1 VLFQKHYFVIHF
13 KHMSSTVEQIK
24 SRLDITDVVQSYIK
38 LQKAGANFKANCP
51 FHNEKTPSFFISP
64 ARQSWHCFGCSR
76 GGDMFSFVMEIEGID
91 FLESLKILADRAG
104 VEVEKIDKNRQNE
117 RLRLL
122 QLVDE
127 SVKFY
132 ETELRKNADVVAY
145 LKKRGMKGETAQ
157 AFNIGFA
164 PAGWN
169 NLRDY
174 LKDKGFSESEMEKAG
189 MAVKS
194 AKAQAGYYDRFRS
207 RIMFPISNASGQTVG
222 FSGRI
227 FGEEGTDS
235 GGKYINSPQ
244 TILYDKSGILYAF
257 DKAKN
262 EIRKKDVCVIVEGQ
276 MDAVMSHQAG
286 AANAVAVSGTA
297 LTPQHLKLIKRLTEK
312 IIMAFDKDEAGARAS
327 SKGIDMAL
335 AEGFEVK
342 IAVSPSGKDPADAVL
357 DNPESWLK
365 AVSEAKNVIEFYLE
379 LFDDRKDIERKILPY
394 IAVLPSEMEKAGWV
408 KKISEKLK
416 IKEDAVWDELKKV
429 RLIPKP
435 LGSLASKSDL
445 EAKLPSGNQKQ
456 KQTRLD
462 FMRNK
467 LLGMALWQKD
477 TQDQGLKPIIDEFIV
492 LKKEEVDSCSPE
504 EKNRLIL
511 EAELFFSGEAS
522 LANEFLK
529 IKKEVERE
537 EIKKELENITDKIK
551 KLEMAKGS
559 GNGNESILKQYLD
572 DFHKLTKKLNDISF
586 L

>member
-1 VLFQKHYFVIHF
+1 
-13 KHMSSTVEQIK
+13 MSSTVEQIK

-51 FHNEKTPSFFISP
+51 FHNEKTPSFFVSP
-64 ARQSWHCFGCSR
+64 ARQSWHCFGCSC
-76 GGDMFSFVMEIEGID
+76 GGDMFSFVMEIEGVD
-91 FLESLKILADRAG
+91 FLESLKILADRSG

-122 QLVDE
+122 QLMDE
-127 SVKFY
+127 AVKFY

-145 LKKRGMKGETAQ
+145 LKKRGMKGETAK

-174 LKDKGFSESEMEKAG
+174 LKDKGYSESEMEKAG
-189 MAVKS
+189 MIIKS

-207 RIMFPISNASGQTVG
+207 RIMFPIAGASGQTVG

-244 TILYDKSGILYAF
+244 TVLYDKSGILYGF
-257 DKAKN
+257 DRAKN
-262 EIRKKDVCVIVEGQ
+262 EIRKKDACVIVEGQ

-297 LTPQHLKLIKRLTEK
+297 LTFEHLKLIKRLTEK

-357 DNPESWLK
+357 DNPESWVK
-365 AVSEAKNVIEFYLE
+365 AVGEAKNVIEFYLE
-379 LFDDRKDIERKILPY
+379 LFDERKDIERKILPH
-394 IAVLPSEMEKAGWV
+394 IAVLQSEMEKAGWV

-429 RLIPKP
+429 RLTSGVKSHQGESLPQGLP
-435 LGSLASKSDL
+435 LMG
-445 EAKLPSGNQKQ
+445 GNQSPP

-477 TQDQGLKPIIDEFIV
+477 AKDPNLKLVIDEFIA
-492 LKKEEVDSCSPE
+492 LKKEEIENCPLE

-511 EAELFFSGEAS
+511 EAELFFSEEAS

-529 IKKEVERE
+529 IKKEIEKE
-537 EIKKELENITDKIK
+537 EIKAELENMTEKIKELEMANKSDENGDPKLK
-551 KLEMAKGS
+551 K
-559 GNGNESILKQYLD
+559 YLD
-572 DFHKLTKKLNDISF
+572 DFHKLTKKLNETK
-586 L
+586 

>member
-1 VLFQKHYFVIHF
+1 
-13 KHMSSTVEQIK
+13 MSSTVEQIK
-24 SRLDITDVVQSYIK
+24 SRLSIADVVQSYIK

-51 FHNEKTPSFFISP
+51 FHNEKTPSFFVSP
-64 ARQSWHCFGCSR
+64 SRQSWHCFGCSR
-76 GGDMFSFVMEIEGID
+76 GGDMFSFIMEIEGVD

-104 VEVEKIDKNRQNE
+104 VEVEKIDKKQQSE

-122 QLVDE
+122 QLIGE

-132 ETELRKNADVVAY
+132 EFELRKNADVVAY
-145 LKKRGMKGETAQ
+145 LKKRGMKGETAKS
-157 AFNIGFA
+157 FNLGFA
-164 PAGWN
+164 PAGWR
-169 NLRDY
+169 NLHDY
-174 LKDKGFSESEMEKAG
+174 LKDKDYSDFEMEKAG
-189 MAVKS
+189 MIVKS
-194 AKAQAGYYDRFRS
+194 DKAQTGYYDRFRS
-207 RIMFPISNASGQTVG
+207 RIMFPIFNASGQAVG

-244 TILYDKSGILYAF
+244 TVLYDKSRILYGF

-262 EIRKKDVCVIVEGQ
+262 EIRKKDACVIMEGQ

-286 AANAVAVSGTA
+286 VVNAAAVSGTA
-297 LTPQHLKLIKRLTEK
+297 LTIDHLRLIKRLTDK

-416 IKEDAVWDELKKV
+416 IKEDSVWDELKKV
-429 RLIPKP
+429 KPAPTPMARFRLDSQGETLP
-435 LGSLASKSDL
+435 LGA
-445 EAKLPSGNQKQ
+445 PP
-456 KQTRLD
+456 KQTRLE
-462 FMRNK
+462 FMRNR
-467 LLGMALWQKD
+467 LLGIVFWQKD
-477 TQDQGLKPIIDEFIV
+477 AQDQDLKPIIDEFAALEKDKI
-492 LKKEEVDSCSPE
+492 DNYPTE
-504 EKNRLIL
+504 EKNKLAL
-511 EAELFFSGEAS
+511 EAELFFSGAVS
-522 LANEFLK
+522 LKEEFLK
-529 IKKEVERE
+529 IKKETEKE
-537 EIKKELENITDKIK
+537 EIKAELESITGKIK
-551 KLEMAKGS
+551 EMEMAENPPGGEAK
-559 GNGNESILKQYLD
+559 LKQYLD
-572 DFHKLTKKLNDISF
+572 DFHKLTKKLN
-586 L
+586 LWQKK

>member
-1 VLFQKHYFVIHF
+1 
-13 KHMSSTVEQIK
+13 MSSTVEQIK
-24 SRLDITDVVQSYIK
+24 SRLNIVDVVQSYIK

-104 VEVEKIDKNRQNE
+104 VEVEKIDKNQQNE

-122 QLVDE
+122 QLIDE

-132 ETELRKNADVVAY
+132 ETEMRKNGEVIAY
-145 LKKRGMKGETAQ
+145 LKKRGMKGETAKS
-157 AFNIGFA
+157 FSIGFA
-164 PAGWN
+164 PAGWR
-169 NLRDY
+169 NLYDY
-174 LKDKGFSESEMEKAG
+174 LKDKGYSDSEMEKAG
-189 MAVKS
+189 MTVKS

-207 RIMFPISNASGQTVG
+207 RIMFPILNASGQAVG

-244 TILYDKSGILYAF
+244 TVLYDKSKILYGF

-262 EIRKKDVCVIVEGQ
+262 EIRKKDACVIVEGQ

-286 AANAVAVSGTA
+286 AANAAAVSGTA
-297 LTPQHLKLIKRLTEK
+297 LTVEHLKLIKRLTEK

-429 RLIPKP
+429 KPAPTPMARSRLDSQGETLP
-435 LGSLASKSDL
+435 LRA
-445 EAKLPSGNQKQ
+445 PP
-456 KQTRLD
+456 KQTRLE
-462 FMRNK
+462 FMRNR
-467 LLGMALWQKD
+467 LLGIVFWQKD
-477 TQDQGLKPIIDEFIV
+477 AQDQDLKPIIDEFAALEKDKI
-492 LKKEEVDSCSPE
+492 DNYPTE
-504 EKNRLIL
+504 EKNKLAL
-511 EAELFFSGEAS
+511 EAELFFSGAVS
-522 LANEFLK
+522 LKEEFLK
-529 IKKEVERE
+529 IKKETEKE
-537 EIKKELENITDKIK
+537 EIKAELESITGKIK
-551 KLEMAKGS
+551 EMEMAENPPGGEAK
-559 GNGNESILKQYLD
+559 LKQYLD
-572 DFHKLTKKLNDISF
+572 DFHKLTKKLN
-586 L
+586 LWQKK

>member
-1 VLFQKHYFVIHF
+1 
-13 KHMSSTVEQIK
+13 MSSTVEQIK

-51 FHNEKTPSFFISP
+51 FHNEKTPSFFVSP

-76 GGDMFSFVMEIEGID
+76 GGDMFSFVMEVEGID
-91 FLESLKILADRAG
+91 FLESLKILADKAG
-104 VEVEKIDKNRQNE
+104 VEIEKIDKKQQNE

-122 QLVDE
+122 QLMDE
-127 SVKFY
+127 AVKFY

-145 LKKRGMKGETAQ
+145 LKKRGMKGETAK

-174 LKDKGFSESEMEKAG
+174 LKDKGYSESEMEKAG
-189 MAVKS
+189 MIIKS

-207 RIMFPISNASGQTVG
+207 RIMFPIASVSGQTVG

-244 TILYDKSGILYAF
+244 TVLYDKSGILYGF

-262 EIRKKDVCVIVEGQ
+262 EIRKKDACVIVEGQ

-297 LTPQHLKLIKRLTEK
+297 LTFEHLKLIKRLTEK

-357 DNPESWLK
+357 DSPESWVK
-365 AVSEAKNVIEFYLE
+365 AVGEAKNVIEFYLE
-379 LFDDRKDIERKILPY
+379 LFDERRDIERKILPY
-394 IAVLPSEMEKAGWV
+394 IAVLQSEMEKASWV

-416 IKEDAVWDELKKV
+416 IKEEAVWDELKKV
-429 RLIPKP
+429 KLAPKLRGGLTVTP
-435 LGSLASKSDL
+435 DLAVKP
-445 EAKLPSGNQKQ
+445 PS
-456 KQTRLD
+456 KQTRLG

-477 TQDQGLKPIIDEFIV
+477 ANDPGLKPIVDEFIAF
-492 LKKEEVDSCSPE
+492 KKDEIDNCPPE
-504 EKNRLIL
+504 EKNRLAL
-511 EAELFFSGEAS
+511 EAELFFSGAVS
-522 LANEFLK
+522 LKDEFLK
-529 IKKEVERE
+529 IKKEIEKE
-537 EIKKELENITDKIK
+537 EIKAELENMTEKIKELE
-551 KLEMAKGS
+551 MA
-559 GNGNESILKQYLD
+559 NESEESGEAKLKKYLD
-572 DFHKLTKKLNDISF
+572 DFHKLTKKLNTTK
-586 L
+586 

>member
-1 VLFQKHYFVIHF
+1 
-13 KHMSSTVEQIK
+13 MSTAEQIK

-51 FHNEKTPSFFISP
+51 FHNEKTPSFFVSP

-76 GGDMFSFVMEIEGID
+76 GGDMFSFVMEIEGVD

-122 QLVDE
+122 QLMDE
-127 SVKFY
+127 AVKFY

-145 LKKRGMKGETAQ
+145 LKKRGMKGETAK

-174 LKDKGFSESEMEKAG
+174 LKDKGYSESEMEKAG
-189 MAVKS
+189 MIVKS

-207 RIMFPISNASGQTVG
+207 RIMFPISSASGQTVG

-244 TILYDKSGILYAF
+244 TVLYDKSGILYGF

-262 EIRKKDVCVIVEGQ
+262 EIRKKDACVIVEGQ
-276 MDAVMSHQAG
+276 MDAVMSYQAG
-286 AANAVAVSGTA
+286 IVNAVAVSGTA
-297 LTPQHLKLIKRLTEK
+297 LTVEHLKLIKRLTEK

-357 DNPESWLK
+357 DSPESWVK

-379 LFDDRKDIERKILPY
+379 LFDERKDIERKILPY
-394 IAVLPSEMEKAGWV
+394 IAVLQSEMEKAGWV

-429 RLIPKP
+429 KLAPKP
-435 LGSLASKSDL
+435 LGSLASKSNL
-445 EAKLPSGNQKQ
+445 EAKLPSENS
-456 KQTRLD
+456 KQTRLE

-467 LLGMALWQKD
+467 LLGIALWQND
-477 TQDQGLKPIIDEFIV
+477 TKDQGLKPIIDEFIAF
-492 LKKEEVDSCSPE
+492 KKDEIDGCPPE
-504 EKNRLIL
+504 KKNRLIL
-511 EAELFFSGEAS
+511 EAELFFSEEAS

-529 IKKEVERE
+529 IKKEIEKE
-537 EIKKELENITDKIK
+537 EIKAELESMTEKIKELE
-551 KLEMAKGS
+551 MA
-559 GNGNESILKQYLD
+559 NESEESGELKLKQYLD
-572 DFHKLTKKLNDISF
+572 DFHKLTKKLNDIVF

>member
-1 VLFQKHYFVIHF
+1 
-13 KHMSSTVEQIK
+13 MSSTIEQIK
-24 SRLDITDVVQSYIK
+24 SRLNIADVVQSYIK

-51 FHNEKTPSFFISP
+51 FHNEKTPSFFVSP

-91 FLESLKILADRAG
+91 FSESLKILADRAG
-104 VEVEKIDKNRQNE
+104 VEIEKIDKNRQNE

-122 QLVDE
+122 QLIDE

-132 ETELRKNADVVAY
+132 EAEMRKNGEVIAY
-145 LKKRGMKGETAQ
+145 LKKRGMKGETAKS
-157 AFNIGFA
+157 FGIGYA
-164 PAGWN
+164 PAGWR
-169 NLRDY
+169 NLYDY
-174 LKDKGFSESEMEKAG
+174 LKDKGYSDSEMEKAG
-189 MAVKS
+189 MTVKS

-207 RIMFPISNASGQTVG
+207 RIMFPILNVSGQAVG

-244 TILYDKSGILYAF
+244 TVLYDKSAILYAF

-262 EIRKKDVCVIVEGQ
+262 EIRKKDACVIVEGQ

-297 LTPQHLKLIKRLTEK
+297 LTAEHLKLIKRLTEK

-379 LFDDRKDIERKILPY
+379 LFDERKDIERKILPY

-408 KKISEKLK
+408 KKVAEKLK

-429 RLIPKP
+429 KSAPKQ
-435 LGSLASKSDL
+435 LGSSASKSNL
-445 EAKLPSGNQKQ
+445 EAELPSP
-456 KQTRLD
+456 KQTRLE

-467 LLGMALWQKD
+467 LLGIALWQKD
-477 TQDQGLKPIIDEFIV
+477 THDQELKSIIDEFTA
-492 LKKEEVDSCSPE
+492 LKKDEIDNYPSE

-511 EAELFFSGEAS
+511 EAELFFSEEAS
-522 LANEFLK
+522 LAGEFLK
-529 IKKEVERE
+529 IKKEIEKE
-537 EIKKELENITDKIK
+537 EVKEELENITVKIK
-551 KLEMAKGS
+551 ELEMAEDLPS
-559 GNGNESILKQYLD
+559 GEANLKQYLD
-572 DFHKLTKKLNDISF
+572 DFHKLTKKLTETK
-586 L
+586 

>member
-1 VLFQKHYFVIHF
+1 
-13 KHMSSTVEQIK
+13 
-24 SRLDITDVVQSYIK
+24 
-38 LQKAGANFKANCP
+38 
-51 FHNEKTPSFFISP
+51 
-64 ARQSWHCFGCSR
+64 
-76 GGDMFSFVMEIEGID
+76 
-91 FLESLKILADRAG
+91 
-104 VEVEKIDKNRQNE
+104 
-117 RLRLL
+117 
-122 QLVDE
+122 
-127 SVKFY
+127 
-132 ETELRKNADVVAY
+132 
-145 LKKRGMKGETAQ
+145 
-157 AFNIGFA
+157 
-164 PAGWN
+164 
-169 NLRDY
+169 
-174 LKDKGFSESEMEKAG
+174 
-189 MAVKS
+189 
-194 AKAQAGYYDRFRS
+194 
-207 RIMFPISNASGQTVG
+207 
-222 FSGRI
+222 
-227 FGEEGTDS
+227 
-235 GGKYINSPQ
+235 
-244 TILYDKSGILYAF
+244 
-257 DKAKN
+257 
-262 EIRKKDVCVIVEGQ
+262 
-276 MDAVMSHQAG
+276 
-286 AANAVAVSGTA
+286 
-297 LTPQHLKLIKRLTEK
+297 
-312 IIMAFDKDEAGARAS
+312 
-327 SKGIDMAL
+327 
-335 AEGFEVK
+335 
-342 IAVSPSGKDPADAVL
+342 
-357 DNPESWLK
+357 
-365 AVSEAKNVIEFYLE
+365 
-379 LFDDRKDIERKILPY
+379 
-394 IAVLPSEMEKAGWV
+394 LPSEMEKAGWV

>member
-1 VLFQKHYFVIHF
+1 
-13 KHMSSTVEQIK
+13 MSSTVEQIK
-24 SRLDITDVVQSYIK
+24 SRLDIADVVQSYIK

-51 FHNEKTPSFFISP
+51 FHNEKTPSFFVSP

-76 GGDMFSFVMEIEGID
+76 GGDMFSFVMEIEGVD

-122 QLVDE
+122 QLMDE
-127 SVKFY
+127 AVKFY

-145 LKKRGMKGETAQ
+145 LKKRGMKGETAK

-174 LKDKGFSESEMEKAG
+174 LKDKGYSESEMEKAG

-194 AKAQAGYYDRFRS
+194 AKSQAGYYDRFRS

-244 TILYDKSGILYAF
+244 TVLYDKSGILYAF

-262 EIRKKDVCVIVEGQ
+262 EIRKKDACVIVEGQ

-286 AANAVAVSGTA
+286 ATNAVAISGTA
-297 LTPQHLKLIKRLTEK
+297 LTFEHLKLIKRLTEK

-379 LFDDRKDIERKILPY
+379 LFDERKDIERKILPY
-394 IAVLPSEMEKAGWV
+394 IAVLQSEMEKAGWV

-429 RLIPKP
+429 SLEPTYEAGSQNRLR
-435 LGSLASKSDL
+435 KSV
-445 EAKLPSGNQKQ
+445 EVSPSQKR
-456 KQTRLD
+456 TRLE

-477 TQDQGLKPIIDEFIV
+477 TQDLGLKPIIDEFIAF
-492 LKKEEVDSCSPE
+492 KKDEIDGCPPE

-511 EAELFFSGEAS
+511 EAELFFSEEAS

-529 IKKEVERE
+529 IKKEIERE
-537 EIKKELENITDKIK
+537 EIKAELESITGKIKELESVNG
-551 KLEMAKGS
+551 LEDR
-559 GNGNESILKQYLD
+559 NESKLKEYLD
-572 DFHKLTKKLNDISF
+572 DFHKLTKKLKETK
-586 L
+586 

>member
-1 VLFQKHYFVIHF
+1 
-13 KHMSSTVEQIK
+13 MSSTVEQIK

-51 FHNEKTPSFFISP
+51 FHNEKTPSFFVSP

-122 QLVDE
+122 QLMDE
-127 SVKFY
+127 AVKFY

-145 LKKRGMKGETAQ
+145 LKKRGMKGETAK

-174 LKDKGFSESEMEKAG
+174 LKDKGYSESEMEKAG
-189 MAVKS
+189 MIIKS

-207 RIMFPISNASGQTVG
+207 RIMFPISSASGQTVG

-244 TILYDKSGILYAF
+244 TVLYNKSGILYGF

-262 EIRKKDVCVIVEGQ
+262 EIRQKDACVIVEGQ

-286 AANAVAVSGTA
+286 AVNTVAVSGTA
-297 LTPQHLKLIKRLTEK
+297 LTFEHLKLIKRLTEK

-357 DNPESWLK
+357 DSPESWVK
-365 AVSEAKNVIEFYLE
+365 AVGEAKNVIEFYLE
-379 LFDDRKDIERKILPY
+379 LFDERKDIERKILPY
-394 IAVLPSEMEKAGWV
+394 IAVLQSEMEKAGWV

-429 RLIPKP
+429 RLQPVYEA
-435 LGSLASKSDL
+435 GSQNRLRKSVEAS
-445 EAKLPSGNQKQ
+445 PNP

-477 TQDQGLKPIIDEFIV
+477 TKDPSLKPIIDEFIAF
-492 LKKEEVDSCSPE
+492 KKEEIDSCLSE

-511 EAELFFSGEAS
+511 EAELFFSEEAS

-529 IKKEVERE
+529 IKKEIEKE
-537 EIKKELENITDKIK
+537 EIKAELENMTEKIKELEMANKSEESGDPKLK
-551 KLEMAKGS
+551 K
-559 GNGNESILKQYLD
+559 YLD
-572 DFHKLTKKLNDISF
+572 DFHKLTKKLNETK
-586 L
+586 

>member
-1 VLFQKHYFVIHF
+1 
-13 KHMSSTVEQIK
+13 MSSTVEQIK
-24 SRLDITDVVQSYIK
+24 SRLNIVDVVQSYIK

-51 FHNEKTPSFFISP
+51 FHNEKTPSFFVSP
-64 ARQSWHCFGCSR
+64 ARESWHCFGCSR
-76 GGDMFSFVMEIEGID
+76 GGDIFSFVMEIEGVD

-104 VEVEKIDKNRQNE
+104 VEVEKIDKKQQNE

-122 QLVDE
+122 QLIGE

-132 ETELRKNADVVAY
+132 EDELRKNEEVIAY
-145 LKKRGMKGETAQ
+145 LKKRGMKGETAKT
-157 AFNIGFA
+157 FGIGFA
-164 PAGWN
+164 PAGWR
-169 NLRDY
+169 NLYDF
-174 LKDKGFSESEMEKAG
+174 LKDKSWSDSEMEKAG

-207 RIMFPISNASGQTVG
+207 RIMFPIANASGQTVG

-244 TILYDKSGILYAF
+244 TVLYDKSKILYGF

-262 EIRKKDVCVIVEGQ
+262 EIRKKDACVIVEGQ

-286 AANAVAVSGTA
+286 VANAAAVSGTA
-297 LTPQHLKLIKRLTEK
+297 LTIDHLRLIKRLTDK

-365 AVSEAKNVIEFYLE
+365 AVSEAKNIIEFYLE

-429 RLIPKP
+429 KLAPKR
-435 LGSLASKSDL
+435 LGSSAFKSDL
-445 EAKLPSGNQKQ
+445 EAELPSP
-456 KQTRLD
+456 KQTRLE

-467 LLGMALWQKD
+467 LLGIALWQKD
-477 TQDQGLKPIIDEFIV
+477 TQDPSLKPIIDEFIV
-492 LKKEEVDSCSPE
+492 FKKSEIDNCPPE
-504 EKNRLIL
+504 EKNKLAL
-511 EAELFFSGEAS
+511 EAELFFSGAIS
-522 LANEFLK
+522 LKDEFLK
-529 IKKEVERE
+529 IKKEAERE
-537 EIKKELENITDKIK
+537 DIKMELESITGKIK
-551 KLEMAKGS
+551 EMEMAKDLTDGEE
-559 GNGNESILKQYLD
+559 GLKKYLD
-572 DFHKLTKKLNDISF
+572 DFHKLTKKLNDIK
-586 L
+586 

>member
-1 VLFQKHYFVIHF
+1 
-13 KHMSSTVEQIK
+13 MSSTVEQIK
-24 SRLDITDVVQSYIK
+24 SRLSVTDVVQSYIK

-51 FHNEKTPSFFISP
+51 FHNEKTPSFFVSP
-64 ARQSWHCFGCSR
+64 ARQSWHCFGCSL
-76 GGDMFSFVMEIEGID
+76 GGDMFSFVMEIEGVD

-104 VEVEKIDKNRQNE
+104 VEVEKIDKKQQSE

-122 QLVDE
+122 QLIGE
-127 SVKFY
+127 SAKFY
-132 ETELRKNADVVAY
+132 EDELRKNEEVIAY
-145 LKKRGMKGETAQ
+145 LKKRGMKGETAK

-164 PAGWN
+164 PAGWR
-169 NLRDY
+169 NLYDY
-174 LKDKGFSESEMEKAG
+174 LKDKGYSDSEMEKAG
-189 MAVKS
+189 MIVKS

-207 RIMFPISNASGQTVG
+207 RIMFPIANASGQTVG

-244 TILYDKSGILYAF
+244 TVLYDKSKILYGF

-262 EIRKKDVCVIVEGQ
+262 EIRKKDACVIVEGQ

-286 AANAVAVSGTA
+286 AANAAAVSGTA
-297 LTPQHLKLIKRLTEK
+297 LTVEHLKLIKRLTEK

-429 RLIPKP
+429 KPAPTPMARSRLDSQGETLP
-435 LGSLASKSDL
+435 LRA
-445 EAKLPSGNQKQ
+445 PP
-456 KQTRLD
+456 KQTRLE
-462 FMRNK
+462 FMRNR
-467 LLGMALWQKD
+467 LLGIVFWQKD
-477 TQDQGLKPIIDEFIV
+477 AQDQDLKPIIDEFAALEKDKI
-492 LKKEEVDSCSPE
+492 DNYPTE
-504 EKNRLIL
+504 EKNKLAL
-511 EAELFFSGEAS
+511 EAELFFSGAVS
-522 LANEFLK
+522 LKEEFLK
-529 IKKEVERE
+529 IKKETEKE
-537 EIKKELENITDKIK
+537 EIKAELESITGKIK
-551 KLEMAKGS
+551 EMEMAENPPGGEAK
-559 GNGNESILKQYLD
+559 LKQYLD
-572 DFHKLTKKLNDISF
+572 DFHKLTKKLN
-586 L
+586 LWQKK

>member
-1 VLFQKHYFVIHF
+1 
-13 KHMSSTVEQIK
+13 MSSTVEQIK
-24 SRLDITDVVQSYIK
+24 SRLDIADVVQSYVK
-38 LQKAGANFKANCP
+38 LQKAGTNFKANCP

-64 ARQSWHCFGCSR
+64 SRQSWHCFGCSR
-76 GGDMFSFVMEIEGID
+76 GGDMFNFVMEIEGVD

-104 VEVEKIDKNRQNE
+104 VEVEKIDKNRQSE
-117 RLRLL
+117 RLKLL

-127 SVKFY
+127 AVKFY

-145 LKKRGMKGETAQ
+145 LKKRGMKSDTAKS
-157 AFNIGFA
+157 FSVGFA
-164 PAGWN
+164 PAGWR
-169 NLRDY
+169 NLYDY
-174 LKDKGFSESEMEKAG
+174 LKDKGRSDSEMEKAG
-189 MAVKS
+189 MIVKS
-194 AKAQAGYYDRFRS
+194 TKAQAGYYDRFRS
-207 RIMFPISNASGQTVG
+207 RIMFPIASASGQTVG

-244 TILYDKSGILYAF
+244 TVLYDKSGILYGF

-262 EIRKKDVCVIVEGQ
+262 EIIKKDVCVIVEGQ

-286 AANAVAVSGTA
+286 VANVAAVSGTA
-297 LTPQHLKLIKRLTEK
+297 LTVEHLRLIKRLTEK

-357 DNPESWLK
+357 DNPESWIK

-379 LFDDRKDIERKILPY
+379 MFDDRKDIERKLLPR

-416 IKEDAVWDELKKV
+416 IKEEAVWDELKKV
-429 RLIPKP
+429 KLSSGGKSHQGESLRQGLP
-435 LGSLASKSDL
+435 LMG
-445 EAKLPSGNQKQ
+445 GNQSPP
-456 KQTRLD
+456 KQTRLE

-477 TQDQGLKPIIDEFIV
+477 ANDPGLKPIVDEFIAF
-492 LKKEEVDSCSPE
+492 KKDEIDNCPPE
-504 EKNRLIL
+504 EKNRLAL
-511 EAELFFSGEAS
+511 EAELFFSGAVS
-522 LANEFLK
+522 LKDEFLK
-529 IKKEVERE
+529 IKKEIEKE
-537 EIKKELENITDKIK
+537 EIKAELENMTEKIKELE
-551 KLEMAKGS
+551 MA
-559 GNGNESILKQYLD
+559 NESEESGEAKLKKYLD
-572 DFHKLTKKLNDISF
+572 DFHKLTKKLNETK
-586 L
+586 

>member
-1 VLFQKHYFVIHF
+1 
-13 KHMSSTVEQIK
+13 MSSTIEQIK
-24 SRLDITDVVQSYIK
+24 SRLNIADVVQSYIK

-51 FHNEKTPSFFISP
+51 FHNEKTPSFFVSP

-91 FLESLKILADRAG
+91 FSESLKILADRAG
-104 VEVEKIDKNRQNE
+104 VEIEKIDKNRQNE

-122 QLVDE
+122 QLIDE

-132 ETELRKNADVVAY
+132 EAEMRKNGEVIAY
-145 LKKRGMKGETAQ
+145 LKKRGMKGETAKS
-157 AFNIGFA
+157 FGIGYA
-164 PAGWN
+164 PAGWR
-169 NLRDY
+169 NLYDY
-174 LKDKGFSESEMEKAG
+174 LKDKGYSDSEMEKAG
-189 MAVKS
+189 MTVKS

-207 RIMFPISNASGQTVG
+207 RIMFPILNASGQAVG

-244 TILYDKSGILYAF
+244 TVLYDKSAILYAF

-262 EIRKKDVCVIVEGQ
+262 EIRKKDACVIVEGQ

-286 AANAVAVSGTA
+286 ASNAVAVSGTA
-297 LTPQHLKLIKRLTEK
+297 LTAEHLKLIKRLTEK

-379 LFDDRKDIERKILPY
+379 LFDERKDIERKILPY
-394 IAVLPSEMEKAGWV
+394 IAVLSSEMEKAGWV
-408 KKISEKLK
+408 KKVAEKLK
-416 IKEDAVWDELKKV
+416 IKEDAVWEELKKV
-429 RLIPKP
+429 KLAPKQ
-435 LGSLASKSDL
+435 LGSSASKLDL
-445 EAKLPSGNQKQ
+445 EAELPSP
-456 KQTRLD
+456 KQTRLE

-467 LLGMALWQKD
+467 LVGIALWQKD
-477 TQDQGLKPIIDEFIV
+477 THDQELKSIIDEFAA
-492 LKKEEVDSCSPE
+492 LKKDEIENYPPE

-511 EAELFFSGEAS
+511 EAELFFSEEAS
-522 LANEFLK
+522 LAGEFLK
-529 IKKEVERE
+529 IKKETEKE
-537 EIKKELENITDKIK
+537 EVKKDLENITVKIK
-551 KLEMAKGS
+551 ELEMAENLPS
-559 GNGNESILKQYLD
+559 GEAKLKQYLD
-572 DFHKLTKKLNDISF
+572 DFHKLTKKLQETK
-586 L
+586 

>member
-1 VLFQKHYFVIHF
+1 
-13 KHMSSTVEQIK
+13 MSSTIEQIK
-24 SRLDITDVVQSYIK
+24 SRLNIADVVQSYIK

-51 FHNEKTPSFFISP
+51 FHNEKTPSFFVSP

-91 FLESLKILADRAG
+91 FSESLKILADRAG
-104 VEVEKIDKNRQNE
+104 VEIEKIDKNRQNE

-122 QLVDE
+122 QLIDE

-132 ETELRKNADVVAY
+132 EAEMRKNGEVIAY
-145 LKKRGMKGETAQ
+145 LKKRGMKGETAKS
-157 AFNIGFA
+157 FGIGYA
-164 PAGWN
+164 PAGWR
-169 NLRDY
+169 NLYDY
-174 LKDKGFSESEMEKAG
+174 LKDKGYSDSEMEKAG
-189 MAVKS
+189 MTVKS

-207 RIMFPISNASGQTVG
+207 RIMFPILNVSGQAVG

-244 TILYDKSGILYAF
+244 TVLYDKSAILYAF

-262 EIRKKDVCVIVEGQ
+262 EIRKKDACVIVEGQ

-297 LTPQHLKLIKRLTEK
+297 LTAEHLKLIKRLTEK

-379 LFDDRKDIERKILPY
+379 LFDERKDIERKILPY

-408 KKISEKLK
+408 KKVAEKLK
-416 IKEDAVWDELKKV
+416 IKEDAVWEELKKIKSV
-429 RLIPKP
+429 PKQ
-435 LGSLASKSDL
+435 LGSSASKLDL
-445 EAKLPSGNQKQ
+445 EAELPSP

-467 LLGMALWQKD
+467 LMGIALWQKD
-477 TQDQGLKPIIDEFIV
+477 THDQELKSIIDEFTA
-492 LKKEEVDSCSPE
+492 LKKDEIDNYPSE

-511 EAELFFSGEAS
+511 EAELFFSEEAS
-522 LANEFLK
+522 LAGEFLK
-529 IKKEVERE
+529 IKKEIEKE
-537 EIKKELENITDKIK
+537 EVKEELENITVKIK
-551 KLEMAKGS
+551 ELEMAEDLPS
-559 GNGNESILKQYLD
+559 GEAKLKQYLD
-572 DFHKLTKKLNDISF
+572 DFHKLTKKLQETK
-586 L
+586 

>member
-1 VLFQKHYFVIHF
+1 
-13 KHMSSTVEQIK
+13 MSSTVEQIK
-24 SRLDITDVVQSYIK
+24 SRLDITDVVQSYVK

-76 GGDMFSFVMEIEGID
+76 GGDMFSFVMEIEGVD
-91 FLESLKILADRAG
+91 FLESLKILADKAG
-104 VEVEKIDKNRQNE
+104 VEIEKIDKNRQNE

-122 QLVDE
+122 QLMDE
-127 SVKFY
+127 AVKFY
-132 ETELRKNADVVAY
+132 EMELRKNTDVVAY
-145 LKKRGMKGETAQ
+145 LKKRGMKGETAKS
-157 AFNIGFA
+157 FNVGFA
-164 PAGWN
+164 PAGWR
-169 NLRDY
+169 NLYDY
-174 LKDKGFSESEMEKAG
+174 LKNKGYSDSETEKAG

-194 AKAQAGYYDRFRS
+194 TKAQTGYYDRFRS
-207 RIMFPISNASGQTVG
+207 RIMFPILNGSGQTVG

-244 TILYDKSGILYAF
+244 TILYDKSKVLYGF

-262 EIRKKDVCVIVEGQ
+262 EIRKKDACVIMEGQ

-286 AANAVAVSGTA
+286 VVNAVAVSGTA
-297 LTPQHLKLIKRLTEK
+297 LTVEHLRLIKRLTEK

-357 DNPESWLK
+357 DNPESWIK

-379 LFDDRKDIERKILPY
+379 LFDERKDIERKILPY
-394 IAVLPSEMEKAGWV
+394 IAVLPSEMDKAGWV

-429 RLIPKP
+429 KLAPKP
-435 LGSLASKSDL
+435 RGGLTVTPDLAVKP
-445 EAKLPSGNQKQ
+445 PS
-456 KQTRLD
+456 KQTRLE
-462 FMRNK
+462 FMRNN

-477 TQDQGLKPIIDEFIV
+477 AQNNGLKPIIDEFV
-492 LKKEEVDSCSPE
+492 ALKKEEIENCPPE
-504 EKNRLIL
+504 KKNKLAL
-511 EAELFFSGEAS
+511 EAELFFSGAVS
-522 LANEFLK
+522 LKDEFLK
-529 IKKEVERE
+529 IKKEIEKE
-537 EIKKELENITDKIK
+537 EIKAELESMTEKIKELEMANEFEESGGAKFK
-551 KLEMAKGS
+551 K
-559 GNGNESILKQYLD
+559 YLD
-572 DFHKLTKKLNDISF
+572 DFHKLTKKLNETK
-586 L
+586 

>member
-1 VLFQKHYFVIHF
+1 
-13 KHMSSTVEQIK
+13 MSSTVEQIK
-24 SRLDITDVVQSYIK
+24 SRLDITDVVQSYVK

-76 GGDMFSFVMEIEGID
+76 GGDMFSFVMEVEGID
-91 FLESLKILADRAG
+91 FLESLKILADKAG
-104 VEVEKIDKNRQNE
+104 VEIEKIDKNRQNE

-122 QLVDE
+122 QLMDE
-127 SVKFY
+127 AVKFY
-132 ETELRKNADVVAY
+132 EMELRKNTDVVAY
-145 LKKRGMKGETAQ
+145 LKKRGMKGETAKS
-157 AFNIGFA
+157 FNVGFA
-164 PAGWN
+164 PAGWR
-169 NLRDY
+169 NLYDY
-174 LKDKGFSESEMEKAG
+174 LKNKGYSDSETEKAG

-194 AKAQAGYYDRFRS
+194 TKAQTGYYDRFRS
-207 RIMFPISNASGQTVG
+207 RIMFPILNGSGQTVG

-244 TILYDKSGILYAF
+244 TILYDKSKVLYGF

-262 EIRKKDVCVIVEGQ
+262 EIRKKDACVIMEGQ

-286 AANAVAVSGTA
+286 VVNAVAVSGTA
-297 LTPQHLKLIKRLTEK
+297 LTVEHLRLIKRLTEK

-357 DNPESWLK
+357 DNPESWIK

-379 LFDDRKDIERKILPY
+379 MFDDRKDIERKLLPR

-416 IKEDAVWDELKKV
+416 IKEEAVWDELKKV
-429 RLIPKP
+429 KLAPKP
-435 LGSLASKSDL
+435 RGGLTVTPDLAVKP
-445 EAKLPSGNQKQ
+445 PS
-456 KQTRLD
+456 KQTRLE
-462 FMRNK
+462 FMRNN

-477 TQDQGLKPIIDEFIV
+477 AQNNGLKPIIDEFV
-492 LKKEEVDSCSPE
+492 ALKKEEIENCPPE
-504 EKNRLIL
+504 KKNKLAL
-511 EAELFFSGEAS
+511 EAELFFSGAVS
-522 LANEFLK
+522 LKDEFLK
-529 IKKEVERE
+529 IKKEIEKE
-537 EIKKELENITDKIK
+537 EIKAELESMTEKIKELEMANEFEESGGAKFK
-551 KLEMAKGS
+551 K
-559 GNGNESILKQYLD
+559 YLD
-572 DFHKLTKKLNDISF
+572 DFHKLTKKLNETK
-586 L
+586 

>member
-1 VLFQKHYFVIHF
+1 
-13 KHMSSTVEQIK
+13 MSSTVEQIK
-24 SRLDITDVVQSYIK
+24 SRLDITDVVQSYVK

-76 GGDMFSFVMEIEGID
+76 GGDMFSFVMEIEGVD
-91 FLESLKILADRAG
+91 FLESLKILADKAG
-104 VEVEKIDKNRQNE
+104 VEIEKIDKNRQNE

-122 QLVDE
+122 QLMDE
-127 SVKFY
+127 AVKFY
-132 ETELRKNADVVAY
+132 EMELRKNTDVVAY
-145 LKKRGMKGETAQ
+145 LKKRGMKGETAKS
-157 AFNIGFA
+157 FNVGFA
-164 PAGWN
+164 PAGWR
-169 NLRDY
+169 NLYDY
-174 LKDKGFSESEMEKAG
+174 LKNKGYSDSETEKAG

-194 AKAQAGYYDRFRS
+194 TKAQTGYYDRFRS
-207 RIMFPISNASGQTVG
+207 RIMFPILNGSGQTVG

-244 TILYDKSGILYAF
+244 TILYDKSKVLYGF

-262 EIRKKDVCVIVEGQ
+262 EIRKKDACVIMEGQ

-286 AANAVAVSGTA
+286 VVNAVAVSGTA
-297 LTPQHLKLIKRLTEK
+297 LTVEHLRLIKRLTEK

-357 DNPESWLK
+357 DNPESWIK

-379 LFDDRKDIERKILPY
+379 LFDERKDIERKILPY
-394 IAVLPSEMEKAGWV
+394 IAVLPSEMDKAGWV

-429 RLIPKP
+429 KLAPKP
-435 LGSLASKSDL
+435 RGGLTVTPDLAVKP
-445 EAKLPSGNQKQ
+445 PS
-456 KQTRLD
+456 KQTRLE
-462 FMRNK
+462 FMRNN

-477 TQDQGLKPIIDEFIV
+477 AQNNGLKPIIDEFV
-492 LKKEEVDSCSPE
+492 ALKKEEIENCPPE
-504 EKNRLIL
+504 KKNKLAL
-511 EAELFFSGEAS
+511 EAELFFSGAVS
-522 LANEFLK
+522 LKDEFLK
-529 IKKEVERE
+529 IKKEIEKE
-537 EIKKELENITDKIK
+537 EIKAELESMTEKIKELEMANEFEESGGAKFK
-551 KLEMAKGS
+551 K
-559 GNGNESILKQYLD
+559 YLD
-572 DFHKLTKKLNDISF
+572 DFHKLTKKLNTTK
-586 L
+586 

>member
-1 VLFQKHYFVIHF
+1 
-13 KHMSSTVEQIK
+13 MSTAEQIK
-24 SRLDITDVVQSYIK
+24 SRLNIIDVIQNYIK

-51 FHNEKTPSFFISP
+51 FHNEKTPSFFVSP

-76 GGDMFSFVMEIEGID
+76 GGDMFSFVMEVEGVD
-91 FLESLKILADRAG
+91 FLESLKILADKAG
-104 VEVEKIDKNRQNE
+104 VEVEKIDKKQQNE

-122 QLVDE
+122 QLMDE
-127 SVKFY
+127 SVRFY
-132 ETELRKNADVVAY
+132 ESELRKAADVVAY
-145 LKKRGMKGETAQ
+145 LKKRGMKGETAKS
-157 AFNIGFA
+157 FNVGFA
-164 PAGWN
+164 PAGWR
-169 NLRDY
+169 NLYDY
-174 LKDKGFSESEMEKAG
+174 LKNKGYSDYETEKAG

-207 RIMFPISNASGQTVG
+207 RIMFPILNSSGQTVG

-244 TILYDKSGILYAF
+244 TILYDKSKILYGF

-262 EIRKKDVCVIVEGQ
+262 EIRKKDACVIVEGQ

-286 AANAVAVSGTA
+286 VVNAVAVSGTA
-297 LTPQHLKLIKRLTEK
+297 LTVEHLRLIKRLTEK

-357 DNPESWLK
+357 DSPESWVK
-365 AVSEAKNVIEFYLE
+365 AVGEAKNVIEFYLE
-379 LFDDRKDIERKILPY
+379 LFDERKDIERKILPY
-394 IAVLPSEMEKAGWV
+394 IAVLQSEMEKAGWV

-416 IKEDAVWDELKKV
+416 IKEEAVWDELKKV
-429 RLIPKP
+429 KLAPKP
-435 LGSLASKSDL
+435 RGGLTATPDLAVKP
-445 EAKLPSGNQKQ
+445 PS
-456 KQTRLD
+456 KQTRLE

-477 TQDQGLKPIIDEFIV
+477 ANDPGLKPIIDEFV
-492 LKKEEVDSCSPE
+492 ALKKEEIENCPPE
-504 EKNRLIL
+504 KKNKLAL
-511 EAELFFSGEAS
+511 EAELFFSGAVS
-522 LANEFLK
+522 LKDEFLK
-529 IKKEVERE
+529 IKKEIEKE
-537 EIKKELENITDKIK
+537 EIKAELENMTEKIKELE
-551 KLEMAKGS
+551 MA
-559 GNGNESILKQYLD
+559 NESEESGEAKLKKYLD
-572 DFHKLTKKLNDISF
+572 DFHNLTKKLNDIVF

>member
-1 VLFQKHYFVIHF
+1 
-13 KHMSSTVEQIK
+13 MSSTVEQIK
-24 SRLDITDVVQSYIK
+24 SRLDITDVVQSYVK

-76 GGDMFSFVMEIEGID
+76 GGDMFSFVMEIEGVD
-91 FLESLKILADRAG
+91 FLESLKILADKAG
-104 VEVEKIDKNRQNE
+104 VEIEKIDKNRQNE

-122 QLVDE
+122 QLMDE
-127 SVKFY
+127 AVKFY
-132 ETELRKNADVVAY
+132 EMELRKNTDVVAY
-145 LKKRGMKGETAQ
+145 LKKRGMKGETAKS
-157 AFNIGFA
+157 FNVGFA
-164 PAGWN
+164 PAGWR
-169 NLRDY
+169 NLYDY
-174 LKDKGFSESEMEKAG
+174 LKNKGYSDYETEKAG

-207 RIMFPISNASGQTVG
+207 RIMFPILNSSGQTVG

-244 TILYDKSGILYAF
+244 TILYDKSKILYGF

-262 EIRKKDVCVIVEGQ
+262 EIRKKDACVIVEGQ

-286 AANAVAVSGTA
+286 VVNAVAVSGTA
-297 LTPQHLKLIKRLTEK
+297 LTVEHLRLIKRLTEK

-357 DNPESWLK
+357 DSPESWVK
-365 AVSEAKNVIEFYLE
+365 AVGEAKNVIEFYLE
-379 LFDDRKDIERKILPY
+379 LFDERKDIERKILPY
-394 IAVLPSEMEKAGWV
+394 IAVLQSEMEKAGWV

-429 RLIPKP
+429 SLKPTYEAGSQNRLR
-435 LGSLASKSDL
+435 KSV
-445 EAKLPSGNQKQ
+445 EVSPNP

-477 TQDQGLKPIIDEFIV
+477 TKDPSLKPVIDEFIA
-492 LKKEEVDSCSPE
+492 LKKEEIENCPTE
-504 EKNRLIL
+504 KKNRLIL
-511 EAELFFSGEAS
+511 EAELFFSEEAS

-529 IKKEVERE
+529 IKKEIEKE
-537 EIKKELENITDKIK
+537 EIKAELENMTEKIKELEMANKSDESGDPKLK
-551 KLEMAKGS
+551 K
-559 GNGNESILKQYLD
+559 YLD
-572 DFHKLTKKLNDISF
+572 DFHKLTKKLNTTK
-586 L
+586 

>member
-1 VLFQKHYFVIHF
+1 
-13 KHMSSTVEQIK
+13 MSSTVEQIK
-24 SRLDITDVVQSYIK
+24 SRLDITDVVQSYVK

-76 GGDMFSFVMEIEGID
+76 GGDMFSFVMEIEGVD
-91 FLESLKILADRAG
+91 FLESLKILADKAG
-104 VEVEKIDKNRQNE
+104 VEIEKIDKNRQNE

-122 QLVDE
+122 QLMDE
-127 SVKFY
+127 AVKFY
-132 ETELRKNADVVAY
+132 EMELRKNTDVVAY
-145 LKKRGMKGETAQ
+145 LKKRGMKGETAKS
-157 AFNIGFA
+157 FNVGFA
-164 PAGWN
+164 PAGWR
-169 NLRDY
+169 NLYDY
-174 LKDKGFSESEMEKAG
+174 LKNKGYSDSETEKAG

-194 AKAQAGYYDRFRS
+194 TKAQTGYYDRFRS
-207 RIMFPISNASGQTVG
+207 RIMFPILNGSGQTVG

-244 TILYDKSGILYAF
+244 TILYDKSKVLYGF

-262 EIRKKDVCVIVEGQ
+262 EIRKKDACVIMEGQ

-286 AANAVAVSGTA
+286 VVNAVAVSGTA
-297 LTPQHLKLIKRLTEK
+297 LTVEHLRLIKRLTEK

-357 DNPESWLK
+357 DNPESWIK

-379 LFDDRKDIERKILPY
+379 LFDERKDIERKILPY
-394 IAVLPSEMEKAGWV
+394 IAVLPSEMDKAGWV

-429 RLIPKP
+429 KLAPKP
-435 LGSLASKSDL
+435 RGGLTVTPDLAVKP
-445 EAKLPSGNQKQ
+445 PS
-456 KQTRLD
+456 KQTRLE
-462 FMRNK
+462 FMRNN

-477 TQDQGLKPIIDEFIV
+477 AQNNGLKPIIDEFV
-492 LKKEEVDSCSPE
+492 ALKKEEIENCPPE
-504 EKNRLIL
+504 KKNKLAL
-511 EAELFFSGEAS
+511 EAELFFSGAVS
-522 LANEFLK
+522 LKDEFLK
-529 IKKEVERE
+529 IKKEIEKE
-537 EIKKELENITDKIK
+537 EIKAELENMTEKIKELEMASKSEESGEPKLK
-551 KLEMAKGS
+551 K
-559 GNGNESILKQYLD
+559 YLD
-572 DFHKLTKKLNDISF
+572 DFHKLTKKLNETK
-586 L
+586 

>member
-1 VLFQKHYFVIHF
+1 
-13 KHMSSTVEQIK
+13 MSTAEQIK
-24 SRLDITDVVQSYIK
+24 SRLNIIDVIQNYIK

-51 FHNEKTPSFFISP
+51 FHNEKTPSFFVSP

-76 GGDMFSFVMEIEGID
+76 GGDMFSFVMEIEGVD

-122 QLVDE
+122 QLMDE
-127 SVKFY
+127 AVKFY

-145 LKKRGMKGETAQ
+145 LKKRGMKGETAK

-194 AKAQAGYYDRFRS
+194 AKTQAGYYDRFRS
-207 RIMFPISNASGQTVG
+207 RIMFPILSASGQTVG
-222 FSGRI
+222 FSGRV

-244 TILYDKSGILYAF
+244 TVLYNKSGILYGF

-262 EIRKKDVCVIVEGQ
+262 EIRQKDACVIVEGQ
-276 MDAVMSHQAG
+276 MDTVMSHQAG
-286 AANAVAVSGTA
+286 AVNTVAVSGTA
-297 LTPQHLKLIKRLTEK
+297 LTFEHLKLIKRLTEK
-312 IIMAFDKDEAGARAS
+312 IIMAFDKDEAGERAS
-327 SKGIDMAL
+327 SKGVDMAL
-335 AEGFEVK
+335 ADGFDVK

-357 DNPESWLK
+357 DNPESWVK
-365 AVSEAKNVIEFYLE
+365 AVGDAKNVIEFYME
-379 LFDDRKDIERKILPY
+379 LFNDRKDIERKILPY
-394 IAVLPSEMEKAGWV
+394 IAVLPSEMDKAVWV

-429 RLIPKP
+429 KLAPKP
-435 LGSLASKSDL
+435 RGGLTVTPDLAVKP
-445 EAKLPSGNQKQ
+445 PS
-456 KQTRLD
+456 KQTRLE
-462 FMRNK
+462 FMRNN

-477 TQDQGLKPIIDEFIV
+477 AQNNGLKPIIDEFV
-492 LKKEEVDSCSPE
+492 ALKKEEIENCPPE
-504 EKNRLIL
+504 KKNKLAL
-511 EAELFFSGEAS
+511 EAELFFSGAGS
-522 LANEFLK
+522 LKDEVLK
-529 IKKEVERE
+529 ILRRF
-537 EIKKELENITDKIK
+537 
-551 KLEMAKGS
+551 S
-559 GNGNESILKQYLD
+559 
-572 DFHKLTKKLNDISF
+572 
-586 L
+586 

>member
-1 VLFQKHYFVIHF
+1 
-13 KHMSSTVEQIK
+13 
-24 SRLDITDVVQSYIK
+24 
-38 LQKAGANFKANCP
+38 
-51 FHNEKTPSFFISP
+51 
-64 ARQSWHCFGCSR
+64 
-76 GGDMFSFVMEIEGID
+76 MFSFVMEIEGID

-104 VEVEKIDKNRQNE
+104 VEVEKIDKKQQNE

-122 QLVDE
+122 QLIDE

-132 ETELRKNADVVAY
+132 EVEMRKNSDVIAY
-145 LKKRGMKGETAQ
+145 LKKRGMNGETAKS
-157 AFNIGFA
+157 FSIGFA
-164 PAGWN
+164 PAGWR
-169 NLRDY
+169 NLYDY
-174 LKDKGFSESEMEKAG
+174 LKDKGWSDSEMEKAG
-189 MAVKS
+189 MTVKS

-207 RIMFPISNASGQTVG
+207 RIMFPIFNGSGQVVG

-244 TILYDKSGILYAF
+244 TVLYDKSNILYAF

-262 EIRKKDVCVIVEGQ
+262 EIRKKDACVIVEGQ

-297 LTPQHLKLIKRLTEK
+297 LTAEHLKLIKRLTEK

-357 DNPESWLK
+357 DSPESWLK
-365 AVSEAKNVIEFYLE
+365 AVNEAKNVIEFYLE

-416 IKEDAVWDELKKV
+416 IKEDAVWDELKKIK
-429 RLIPKP
+429 LAPGKSPHQGNP
-435 LGSLASKSDL
+435 LLQGVALMG
-445 EAKLPSGNQKQ
+445 E
-456 KQTRLD
+456 KQTRLG
-462 FMRNK
+462 FLRNK
-467 LLGMALWQKD
+467 LLGIALWQKD
-477 TQDQGLKPIIDEFIV
+477 SQDQELKPIIDEFIA
-492 LKKEEVDSCSPE
+492 LEKDKIGGYSQE

-511 EAELFFSGEAS
+511 EAELYFSGSVS
-522 LANEFLK
+522 LKDEFLK
-529 IKKEVERE
+529 IKKEAEKE
-537 EIKKELENITDKIK
+537 EIKAELESITMKIKELEMEKNPPIGETR
-551 KLEMAKGS
+551 
-559 GNGNESILKQYLD
+559 LKQYMD
-572 DFHKLTKKLNDISF
+572 DFHKLTRKLQETK
-586 L
+586 